1 MMSEKSKSNSSEPT
15 KFRKYYTELEE
26 MKITLPKEYKF
37 FADSKMKKSP
47 SAQEVGSTQKSRDSI
62 QNTKEPTPK

>member
-1 MMSEKSKSNSSEPT
+1 
-15 KFRKYYTELEE
+15 

-47 SAQEVGSTQKSRDSI
+47 SAQEVGSTHKSRDSI

>member
-1 MMSEKSKSNSSEPT
+1 MMSEKSKSSSLEPT
-15 KFRKYYTELEE
+15 KFRKYYSELEE

-37 FADSKMKKSP
+37 FTDSKMKKS
-47 SAQEVGSTQKSRDSI
+47 SAQEVGSTHKSRDSI

>member
-1 MMSEKSKSNSSEPT
+1 
-15 KFRKYYTELEE
+15 

-37 FADSKMKKSP
+37 FADSKMKKS
-47 SAQEVGSTQKSRDSI
+47 SAQEVGSTHKSRDSI